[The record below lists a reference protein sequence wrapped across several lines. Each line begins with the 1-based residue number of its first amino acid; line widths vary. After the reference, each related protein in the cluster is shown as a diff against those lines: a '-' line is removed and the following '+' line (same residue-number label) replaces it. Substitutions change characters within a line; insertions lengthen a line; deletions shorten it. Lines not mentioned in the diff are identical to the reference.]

1 MFFAFDTTD
10 LLKADMKERYEAYE
24 IAVRNGFLQID
35 DVRKKEKY
43 PVLGLNFI
51 KLGLQDV
58 LYNPA
63 TGEIYTPNTDKTSS
77 LDDKK
82 TNMEKGGEGD
92 ESGDS

>member
-1 MFFAFDTTD
+1 MQGDNLVRKTSQNKEKCIHW
-10 LLKADMKERYEAYE
+10 LK
-24 IAVRNGFLQID
+24 NGFLQID

-43 PVLGLNFI
+43 PALGLNFI

-63 TGEIYTPNTDKTSS
+63 TGEIYTPNTDKSSS
-77 LDDKK
+77 LNGDKSNK
-82 TNMEKGGEGD
+82 KKEGEID